1 MLKRLS
7 FVALAGVTLLGSLPA
22 GAQFYE
28 PYRGPPRGDY
38 YERGPRGGFDD
49 DRRPRRGFDDD
60 RRPRYDDRDDF
71 RPRRGA
77 GGGGLVCVTSRGN
90 CPTYSPVN
98 AICKCDIPGFGTKRG
113 NVYRR

>member
-7 FVALAGVTLLGSLPA
+7 LVALAGLTLLGSLPA
-22 GAQFYE
+22 GAQYYD

-38 YERGPRGGFDD
+38 YERGPRRDFDD
-49 DRRPRRGFDDD
+49 DR
-60 RRPRYDDRDDF
+60 RRPRYDDERRRPRYDDDY

-77 GGGGLVCVTSRGN
+77 GGGGSLVCVTSRGN
-90 CPTYSPVN
+90 CPTYSPIN

-113 NVYRR
+113 NVFRR